1 MIEWK
6 KKIKT
11 ITYEHRTPN
20 VQTIRTYRNQLLI
33 KNRPKR
39 MWFYNKLTVLKSFS
53 ITYSIVL
60 YDSEF
65 GDENGFRFVFD
76 KLARSR
82 DRDED

>member
-1 MIEWK
+1 MI
-6 KKIKT
+6 
-11 ITYEHRTPN
+11 
-20 VQTIRTYRNQLLI
+20 
-33 KNRPKR
+33 
-39 MWFYNKLTVLKSFS
+39 YNKLTVLKSFS